1 MKHTII
7 STSLW
12 KIALVLLAV
21 TFIPAF
27 TGNVRAQSLADE
39 KTIVAPGFS
48 RIYGNVGDAK
58 NAAIAES
65 IRFAV
70 YTSTLEIL
78 SENQI
83 TEAYETISAELLA
96 NPNRFIQ
103 DYRIVKEFQA
113 DRSYRVLVRATV
125 LSGEIEKALA
135 AAGLQIRPEEM
146 PSVLFMVAERHAG
159 ELDYTYW
166 WEGRGN
172 PQAPGT
178 AAFAMTGIM
187 TEKGFTVI
195 NPRRVLGNLES
206 YKQGLSLGA
215 MPADF
220 EAAVFGRRMGAH
232 MVITGTAESMEG
244 RNRIGEDGR
253 TYEGRVDLKVID
265 TRTGRVMTSARRNM
279 VSIGSDESTTARN
292 AMADA
297 AFQAGMQL
305 APRIESL
312 WQGEEIP
319 EGGTSLSVSGENV
332 LANIEALRQTIA
344 GMNGVSGVR
353 TMRLSP
359 GTVELWVDFR
369 GTTDEL
375 ADGLVRQSYGPFGIQ
390 VEQVSEENIEIA
402 LLRGLRSETLSE

>member
-1 MKHTII
+1 MKHAIV
-7 STSLW
+7 STGLR
-12 KIALVLLAV
+12 KIALILLAAA
-21 TFIPAF
+21 FLPAF
-27 TGNVRAQSLADE
+27 TGSLGAQSLGDE

-70 YTSTLEIL
+70 HTSASEML
-78 SENQI
+78 SERQI
-83 TEAYETISAELLA
+83 TEAFETISAELLS

-135 AAGLQIRPEEM
+135 AAGVQTRPEEM

-159 ELDYTYW
+159 EHDYTYW
-166 WEGRGN
+166 WEGQGDAR
-172 PQAPGT
+172 APGT

-195 NPRRVLGNLES
+195 NPRRVMGNLEP
-206 YKQGLSLGA
+206 YKQGIAPGA
-215 MPADF
+215 TPADS

-232 MVITGTAESMEG
+232 LVILGTAESLEG
-244 RNRIGEDGR
+244 RNRMGEDGR
-253 TYEGRVDLKVID
+253 TYEGRVDLRVID
-265 TRTGRVMTSARRNM
+265 TRTGRALTSARRNM
-279 VSIGSDESTTARN
+279 VSIGPDRETTARN

-297 AFQAGMQL
+297 AYQAGMQL
-305 APRIESL
+305 APRIEAL

-319 EGGTSLSVSGENV
+319 EGGTALSVSGENI
-332 LANIEALRQTIA
+332 LSSLEALRRTVS
-344 GMNGVSGVR
+344 GMDGVSDVR

-369 GTTDEL
+369 GSADEL
-375 ADGLVRQSYGPFGIQ
+375 ADGLLRQSYGPFGIHI
-390 VEQVSEENIEIA
+390 EQVAEESIEIE
-402 LLRGLRSETLSE
+402 LLRELRSEPLSE

>member
-1 MKHTII
+1 MKHAII
-7 STSLW
+7 STGLR
-12 KIALVLLAV
+12 KMALVLLAAA
-21 TFIPAF
+21 FIPTF
-27 TGNVRAQSLADE
+27 TESVRAQSLADE

-48 RIYGNVGDAK
+48 RIYGDVGDAK

-70 YTSTLEIL
+70 HTSALEML

-83 TEAYETISAELLA
+83 TEAFETISAELLR

-103 DYRIVKEFQA
+103 NYRILKEFQA
-113 DRSYRVLVRATV
+113 GRSYRVLVRATV

-135 AAGLQIRPEEM
+135 EAGLQIRPDEM

-159 ELDYTYW
+159 EQDHTYW

-172 PQAPGT
+172 PQATGT

-195 NPRRVLGNLES
+195 NPRRVMGNLVP
-206 YKQGLSLGA
+206 YKQGLSPGA

-232 MVITGTAESMEG
+232 LVITGVAESMEG
-244 RNRIGEDGR
+244 SNRMGEDGR

-265 TRTGRVMTSARRNM
+265 TRTGRVLTSARRNM
-279 VSIGSDESTTARN
+279 VSIGPDESTAARN

-297 AFQAGMQL
+297 AFQAGMHL

-312 WQGEEIP
+312 WQGEAIQ
-319 EGGTSLSVSGENV
+319 EGGTTLSVSGENI

-344 GMNGVSGVR
+344 GMDGVSGIR

-375 ADGLVRQSYGPFGIQ
+375 ADGLVRQSYGPFGVQ
-390 VEQVSEENIEIA
+390 VEQVSEENIEIE
-402 LLRGLRSETLSE
+402 LLRGFRSEPLTE

>member
-1 MKHTII
+1 MTQKII
-7 STSLW
+7 STSLR
-12 KIALVLLAV
+12 KMALILLAAA
-21 TFIPAF
+21 FIPAF
-27 TGNVRAQSLADE
+27 TGSVSAQSTAQE

-48 RIYGNVGDAK
+48 RIYSNVGDAK

-70 YTSTLEIL
+70 HTSASEML

-83 TEAYETISAELLA
+83 IEQYETISAELLR

-113 DRSYRVLVRATV
+113 DRTYRVLVRATV
-125 LSGEIEKALA
+125 LTGEIEKALA
-135 AAGLQIRPEEM
+135 AAGVQTRPEEM

-159 ELDYTYW
+159 EPDYTYW
-166 WEGRGN
+166 WAGRGDA
-172 PQAPGT
+172 QVPGT

-195 NPRRVLGNLES
+195 NPRRVMGNLAS

-215 MPADF
+215 MPADY

-232 MVITGTAESMEG
+232 LVIMGTAESMES
-244 RNRIGEDGR
+244 RNRMGDDAR
-253 TYEGRVDLKVID
+253 TYEGRADFKVID
-265 TRTGRVMTSARRNM
+265 TRTGRVLTSARRNM
-279 VSIGSDESTTARN
+279 VSIGPDESTTAKN

-297 AFQAGMQL
+297 AFQAGMHL

-319 EGGTSLSVSGENV
+319 EGGTILSVSGENI
-332 LANIEALRQTIA
+332 LASLEALRQTVT

-369 GTTDEL
+369 GTADEL
-375 ADGLVRQSYGPFGIQ
+375 ARDLIRQSYGAFGINI
-390 VEQVSEENIEIA
+390 EQISEETIEIE
-402 LLRGLRSETLSE
+402 LLRGLRSEPLTE